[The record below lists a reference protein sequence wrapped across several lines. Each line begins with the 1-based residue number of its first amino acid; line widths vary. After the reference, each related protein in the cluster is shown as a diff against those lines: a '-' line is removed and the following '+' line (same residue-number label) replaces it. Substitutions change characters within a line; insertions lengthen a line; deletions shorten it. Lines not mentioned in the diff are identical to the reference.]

1 MNVVVD
7 MVHIVEGMSYM
18 VVDMNVAWVQNMDYM
33 MENEV
38 DNMVY
43 EMEMMVG
50 RFGMRVGGMV
60 HRLGWEMDYHTHDQ
74 VNISF
79 DHASMFEDPLI
90 DAVWMLGF
98 ERNNFPYFLQKN
110 ENLGVK

>member
-1 MNVVVD
+1 

-50 RFGMRVGGMV
+50 SFGMRVGGMV

-110 ENLGVK
+110 ENLG